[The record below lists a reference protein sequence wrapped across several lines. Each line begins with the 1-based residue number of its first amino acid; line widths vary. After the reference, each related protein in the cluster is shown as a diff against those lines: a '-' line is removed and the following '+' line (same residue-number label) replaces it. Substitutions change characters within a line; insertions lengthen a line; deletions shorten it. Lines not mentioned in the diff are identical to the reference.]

1 MKIETRQTAAQA
13 TQDAAEVLCRWIAD
27 AAVSR
32 LMVAGGN
39 TPLPLYA
46 AVAERQP
53 DVSRLSVFVLDEYV
67 GAPQSDPRI
76 CTNLLRR
83 AVADAWGVPSDRF
96 FGLRSEQPGAEA
108 AVIDHERRIAEG
120 GGLDA
125 IILGL
130 GKNGHLGFN
139 EPGSEDTSTA
149 RVLDLDAISIRANG
163 EWFGGAYAPAHGAT
177 VGLSTILSARRV
189 MLLAFGA
196 AKADAVRAMRSGPR
210 SSACPA
216 SFLQDHPDVH
226 IFLDEA
232 AAGL

>member
-1 MKIETRQTAAQA
+1 MNIETRRTATEA
-13 TQDAAEVLCRWIAD
+13 TREAADLLCEWIGDAT
-27 AAVSR
+27 VSR

-46 AVAERQP
+46 AVAERRP

-83 AVADAWGVPSDRF
+83 TVAEAWGVPSSRF
-96 FGLRSEQPGAEA
+96 FGLSSEEPDAKT
-108 AVIDHERRIAEG
+108 AVIDHERRIGAG

-139 EPGSEDTSTA
+139 EPGSEESSTA
-149 RVLDLDAISIRANG
+149 RVLALDAISIGANRR
-163 EWFGGAYAPAHGAT
+163 WFGGAYAPAQGAT
-177 VGLSTILSARRV
+177 VGLSTILAARRV

-210 SSACPA
+210 GSACPA
-216 SFLQDHPDVH
+216 SFLQGHPNAH
-226 IFLDEA
+226 IFLDETA
-232 AAGL
+232 ASL

>member
-1 MKIETRQTAAQA
+1 MGRRPGS
-13 TQDAAEVLCRWIAD
+13 VL
-27 AAVSR
+27 
-32 LMVAGGN
+32 
-39 TPLPLYA
+39 
-46 AVAERQP
+46 
-53 DVSRLSVFVLDEYV
+53 
-67 GAPQSDPRI
+67 
-76 CTNLLRR
+76 
-83 AVADAWGVPSDRF
+83 
-96 FGLRSEQPGAEA
+96 FGLRSEEPGAEA
-108 AVIDHERRIAEG
+108 AVIAHEERIVSG

-130 GKNGHLGFN
+130 GRNGHLGFN
-139 EPGSEDTSTA
+139 EPGSEETSTA

-210 SSACPA
+210 STACPA
-216 SFLQDHPDVH
+216 SFLQGHPDVH

>member
-1 MKIETRQTAAQA
+1 MNIETRTTAAQA
-13 TQDAAEVLCRWIAD
+13 THDAADLLCRWIAD
-27 AAVSR
+27 PGVAR

-46 AVAERQP
+46 TVAGRQP

-83 AVADAWGVPSDRF
+83 TVAEAWGVPSSRF
-96 FGLRSEQPGAEA
+96 FGLCSEEADAEA
-108 AVIDHERRIAEG
+108 AVIEHERRIVAG

-139 EPGSEDTSTA
+139 EPGSEEASTA
-149 RVLDLDAISIRANG
+149 RVLALDTISIGANRK
-163 EWFGGAYAPAHGAT
+163 WFGGAYAPAQGAT

-189 MLLAFGA
+189 LLLAFGA

-216 SFLQDHPDVH
+216 SFLQGHPDVH